1 MQGCSRGQD
10 YAQWVC
16 DEEQAGVSFEEEAG
30 SSGSG

>member
-1 MQGCSRGQD
+1 MRSGFVENNVP
-10 YAQWVC
+10 AC